1 MPGSLTLSLR
11 TDVMAITSLPP
22 ASQLFTMPAVP
33 PLPLPCPLAP
43 VPACPLIHSMRSL
56 LALLFAASL
65 LAADR
70 PAVDHAA
77 YTAALKDFRK
87 GTSKSIDTL
96 KKADAPAAARLAAVD
111 DVRERLVDEP
121 TSPLVGEVAALLGS
135 TDVETAKLLLAALA
149 EAKASGATAQ
159 VAALASKADSPLR
172 IPAALALA
180 EVGGAKAV
188 PVLASLA
195 KDEALADNIQDALVK
210 VAGPGVTDAFVAG
223 ISDTKAD
230 VSARTALIKAA
241 VGRNLRSVAGALCV
255 AIKEEP
261 MRLECQKA
269 LLKLAQPSD
278 LAALRDAAQ
287 AVTNETT
294 KGALGRLIKK
304 LEAAK

>member
-1 MPGSLTLSLR
+1 MPYLLASPAPTPIPTPTPDSL
-11 TDVMAITSLPP
+11 MI
-22 ASQLFTMPAVP
+22 
-33 PLPLPCPLAP
+33 
-43 VPACPLIHSMRSL
+43 RSL

-65 LAADR
+65 LAAER

-87 GTSKSIDTL
+87 GAAKSIEAL
-96 KKADAPAAARLAAVD
+96 KKADASAAVRLAAVD

-121 TSPLVGEVAALLGS
+121 TSPLAGEVAALLGS
-135 TDVETAKLLLAALA
+135 TDVETAKLLLSALA
-149 EAKASGATAQ
+149 EAKAAGATAQ

-195 KDEALADNIQDALVK
+195 KDEALAENIQDALVK

-223 ISDTKAD
+223 ITDAKAD
-230 VSARTALIKAA
+230 VSARSALIKAA

-255 AIKEEP
+255 AIKEEA

-287 AVTNETT
+287 SVTNETT

>member
-1 MPGSLTLSLR
+1 MLYLSGL
-11 TDVMAITSLPP
+11 
-22 ASQLFTMPAVP
+22 ASGPRALLSSVP
-33 PLPLPCPLAP
+33 RN
-43 VPACPLIHSMRSL
+43 MRSL

-149 EAKASGATAQ
+149 EAKAAGATAQ

-195 KDEALADNIQDALVK
+195 KDEALAENIQDALVK

-278 LAALRDAAQ
+278 LAALRDAEKS
-287 AVTNETT
+287 VTNETT

>member
-1 MPGSLTLSLR
+1 MP
-11 TDVMAITSLPP
+11 
-22 ASQLFTMPAVP
+22 
-33 PLPLPCPLAP
+33 
-43 VPACPLIHSMRSL
+43 RSL

-70 PAVDHAA
+70 PAVNHAA

-121 TSPLVGEVAALLGS
+121 TSPLVGEVAGLLGS

-149 EAKASGATAQ
+149 EAKAAGATAQ

-195 KDEALADNIQDALVK
+195 KDEALAENIQDALVK

-255 AIKEEP
+255 AIKEES

-278 LAALRDAAQ
+278 LAALRDAEKS
-287 AVTNETT
+287 VTNETT

-304 LEAAK
+304 LEGVK

>member
-1 MPGSLTLSLR
+1 ML
-11 TDVMAITSLPP
+11 
-22 ASQLFTMPAVP
+22 
-33 PLPLPCPLAP
+33 
-43 VPACPLIHSMRSL
+43 RSL
-56 LALLFAASL
+56 LALLFVASL
-65 LAADR
+65 LAAER

-96 KKADAPAAARLAAVD
+96 RKADAPAAARLAAVD

-121 TSPLVGEVAALLGS
+121 TSPLVGEVAGLLGS

-149 EAKASGATAQ
+149 EAKAAGATAQ

-195 KDEALADNIQDALVK
+195 KDEALAENIQDALVK

-223 ISDTKAD
+223 ITDAKAD
-230 VSARTALIKAA
+230 VSARNALIKAA

-255 AIKEEP
+255 AIKEEA

-304 LEAAK
+304 LEAVK

>member
-1 MPGSLTLSLR
+1 MRLL
-11 TDVMAITSLPP
+11 LP
-22 ASQLFTMPAVP
+22 
-33 PLPLPCPLAP
+33 
-43 VPACPLIHSMRSL
+43 
-56 LALLFAASL
+56 ALLFAAATL
-65 LAADR
+65 AAADR
-70 PAVDHAA
+70 PVVDHAA

-87 GTSKSIDTL
+87 GTAKSIDAL
-96 KKADAPAAARLAAVD
+96 KKADTAAAVRLAAVD

-121 TSPLVGEVAALLGS
+121 TSPLTGDVAGLIAS
-135 TDVETAKLLLAALA
+135 VDIETAKLLLAALA
-149 EAKASGATAQ
+149 EAKAAGATTQ
-159 VAALASKADSPLR
+159 VAALAAKADSPLR

-180 EVGGAKAV
+180 EIGGAKAV

-223 ISDTKAD
+223 ISDSKAD
-230 VSARTALIKAA
+230 VTARIALIKAA

-255 AIKEEP
+255 AIKEET

-278 LAALRDAAQ
+278 LDALRDAEKTI
-287 AVTNETT
+287 TNATT

>member
-1 MPGSLTLSLR
+1 
-11 TDVMAITSLPP
+11 
-22 ASQLFTMPAVP
+22 
-33 PLPLPCPLAP
+33 
-43 VPACPLIHSMRSL
+43 MRSL
-56 LALLFAASL
+56 LALFFAASL
-65 LAADR
+65 LAAER

-87 GTSKSIDTL
+87 GILKSIDAL
-96 KKADAPAAARLAAVD
+96 KKTDAPAAVRLAAVD

-159 VAALASKADSPLR
+159 VAALASNSQSPLR
-172 IPAALALA
+172 VPAALALA
-180 EVGGAKAV
+180 EIGGAKAV
-188 PVLASLA
+188 PLLASLA
-195 KDEALADNIQDALVK
+195 KDAALADNIQDALVK

-223 ISDTKAD
+223 IADTKAD
-230 VSARTALIKAA
+230 VSARSALIKAA

-261 MRLECQKA
+261 MRLDCQKA
-269 LLKLAQPSD
+269 LLKLAQPAD
-278 LAALRDAAQ
+278 LAALRDAEK

-304 LEAAK
+304 LEGVK

>member
-1 MPGSLTLSLR
+1 
-11 TDVMAITSLPP
+11 
-22 ASQLFTMPAVP
+22 
-33 PLPLPCPLAP
+33 
-43 VPACPLIHSMRSL
+43 MRSL

-65 LAADR
+65 VAVER

-121 TSPLVGEVAALLGS
+121 TSPLASEVAALLGS
-135 TDVETAKLLLAALA
+135 TDVATAKLLLSALA
-149 EAKASGATAQ
+149 EAKAAGATAQ
-159 VAALASKADSPLR
+159 VAALASNPQSPLR
-172 IPAALALA
+172 VPAALALA
-180 EVGGAKAV
+180 EIGGAKAV

-195 KDEALADNIQDALVK
+195 KDEALAENIQDALVK
-210 VAGPGVTDAFVAG
+210 VAGPGVTDAFIAG
-223 ISDTKAD
+223 IADTKSD
-230 VSARTALIKAA
+230 VSARNALIKAA
-241 VGRNLRSVAGALCV
+241 VGRNLRSVAGALCA
-255 AIKEEP
+255 AIKEES

-278 LAALRDAAQ
+278 LAALRDAEKT
-287 AVTNETT
+287 VTNETT

-304 LEAAK
+304 LEGVK

>member
-1 MPGSLTLSLR
+1 MSTNGLS
-11 TDVMAITSLPP
+11 
-22 ASQLFTMPAVP
+22 
-33 PLPLPCPLAP
+33 CPLAP
-43 VPACPLIHSMRSL
+43 VPTCPLIDAMRSL
-56 LALLFAASL
+56 FVLLFAASL
-65 LAADR
+65 FAAER

-87 GTSKSIDTL
+87 GSAKSIDTL

-121 TSPLVGEVAALLGS
+121 TSPLTTEVAALLGS
-135 TDVETAKLLLAALA
+135 TDVETAKLLLSALA
-149 EAKASGATAQ
+149 EAKAAGATAQ

-172 IPAALALA
+172 VPAALALA

-195 KDEALADNIQDALVK
+195 KDDALADSIQDALVK

-223 ISDTKAD
+223 ITDAKAD
-230 VSARTALIKAA
+230 VSARNALIKAA
-241 VGRNLRSVAGALCV
+241 VGRNLRSVAGVLCV
-255 AIKEEP
+255 AIKEDS

-269 LLKLAQPSD
+269 LLKLAQPAD
-278 LAALRDAAQ
+278 LAALRDAEK
-287 AVTNETT
+287 AVTNEIT

>member
-1 MPGSLTLSLR
+1 
-11 TDVMAITSLPP
+11 
-22 ASQLFTMPAVP
+22 
-33 PLPLPCPLAP
+33 
-43 VPACPLIHSMRSL
+43 MRSL
-56 LALLFAASL
+56 LLLLFAASL
-65 LAADR
+65 FAAER

-87 GTSKSIDTL
+87 GAAKSIDAL
-96 KKADAPAAARLAAVD
+96 KKIDASAAVRLAAVD

-135 TDVETAKLLLAALA
+135 TDLETAKLLLSALA

-159 VAALASKADSPLR
+159 VAALASNSQSPLR

-180 EVGGAKAV
+180 EIGGAKAV
-188 PVLASLA
+188 PLLASLA
-195 KDEALADNIQDALVK
+195 KDVALADNIQDALVK

-223 ISDTKAD
+223 IADTTAD
-230 VSARTALIKAA
+230 VSARSALIKAA

-278 LAALRDAAQ
+278 LAALRDAEK

-294 KGALGRLIKK
+294 KGALGRLIKR
-304 LEAAK
+304 LEGAH

>member
-1 MPGSLTLSLR
+1 MLYLSGL
-11 TDVMAITSLPP
+11 
-22 ASQLFTMPAVP
+22 ASGPRALLSSVP
-33 PLPLPCPLAP
+33 RN
-43 VPACPLIHSMRSL
+43 MRSL

-65 LAADR
+65 LAANR

-121 TSPLVGEVAALLGS
+121 TSPLVGEVAGLLGS
-135 TDVETAKLLLAALA
+135 TDVETAKLLLSALA

-195 KDEALADNIQDALVK
+195 KDEALAENIQDALVK

>member
-1 MPGSLTLSLR
+1 MR
-11 TDVMAITSLPP
+11 TDATPSRPYLLPRLQP
-22 ASQLFTMPAVP
+22 SG
-33 PLPLPCPLAP
+33 
-43 VPACPLIHSMRSL
+43 PLILGSSLMLRSL
-56 LALLFAASL
+56 LALLFVASL
-65 LAADR
+65 LAAER

-96 KKADAPAAARLAAVD
+96 RKADAPAAARLAAVD

-121 TSPLVGEVAALLGS
+121 TSPLVGEVAGLLGS

-149 EAKASGATAQ
+149 EAKAAGATAQ

-195 KDEALADNIQDALVK
+195 KDEALAENIQDALVK

-223 ISDTKAD
+223 ITDAKAD
-230 VSARTALIKAA
+230 VSARNALIKAA

-255 AIKEEP
+255 AIKEEA

-304 LEAAK
+304 LEAVK